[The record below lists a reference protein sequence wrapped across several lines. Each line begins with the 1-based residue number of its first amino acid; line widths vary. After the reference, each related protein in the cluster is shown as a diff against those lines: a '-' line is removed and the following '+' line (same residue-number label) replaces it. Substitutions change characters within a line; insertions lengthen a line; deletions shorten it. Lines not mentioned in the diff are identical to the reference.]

1 MDFFQSDIDEEIR
14 FSDAERTR
22 ILIFLEK
29 LVRENSNQGISIVAL
44 KNAKITKPVLVQM
57 AKEGNANAVTILSE
71 LNLRGILEEAKNP
84 DTKEEVATEML
95 ARLVICNIP
104 VIRRR
109 AIHLL
114 LKINADKLIEVL
126 SDKGLTPATRNEI
139 FIDVISDEETS
150 LRVMLR
156 LLRHGST
163 PQEVKEKII
172 SKIARIRKNIEENSS
187 QIIDWNHR
195 IDDLEKRKRI
205 KFHAIEKYHK
215 EVMESLDEFKTIPN
229 FVMDLKFDVELA
241 FENLKNTVKEP

>member
-1 MDFFQSDIDEEIR
+1 MDFFQSEIEEDIRLTDEER
-14 FSDAERTR
+14 SR
-22 ILIFLEK
+22 IEGFLGK
-29 LVRENSNQGISIVAL
+29 IVKENSSQGISIVAL
-44 KNAKITKPVLVQM
+44 KNARITKPILVQLS
-57 AKEGNANAVTILSE
+57 KEGNADAVSVLSE

-84 DTKEEVATEML
+84 DTREEVATEML
-95 ARLVICNIP
+95 ARLVVCNVP

-114 LKINADKLIEVL
+114 LKINPDKLVEVL
-126 SDKGLTPATRNEI
+126 NDRSLTPALRNEI
-139 FIDVISDEETS
+139 FLDVISDEETS

-156 LLRHGST
+156 LLRHTST
-163 PQEVKEKII
+163 PQEVKERII
-172 SKIARIRKNIEENSS
+172 TKIARIRKNIEENSS

-195 IDDLEKRKRI
+195 IEDLEKRKRI
-205 KFHAIEKYHK
+205 KFHTIEKYHR

>member
-156 LLRHGST
+156 LLRHGNSQLT
-163 PQEVKEKII
+163 AQNLQRVSRRPPA
-172 SKIARIRKNIEENSS
+172 IARRPSS
-187 QIIDWNHR
+187 
-195 IDDLEKRKRI
+195 
-205 KFHAIEKYHK
+205 
-215 EVMESLDEFKTIPN
+215 P
-229 FVMDLKFDVELA
+229 
-241 FENLKNTVKEP
+241 

>member
-1 MDFFQSDIDEEIR
+1 MDFFQGEIEEEVKLSDDEHIR
-14 FSDAERTR
+14 IVS
-22 ILIFLEK
+22 FLDK
-29 LVRENSNQGISIVAL
+29 LVKENSNQGISIVAL
-44 KNAKITKPVLVQM
+44 KNAHITKPILVHL
-57 AKEGNANAVTILSE
+57 AKEGDANAASVLSE

-84 DTKEEVATEML
+84 DTKEEVAIEML
-95 ARLVICNIP
+95 ARLVGCNIP

-114 LKINADKLIEVL
+114 LKINSDKLVEVL
-126 SDKGLTPATRNEI
+126 NERGMTPSLRNEI
-139 FIDVISDEETS
+139 FYDVISDEETS

-156 LLRHGST
+156 FLRHTST
-163 PQEVKEKII
+163 PQEVKERII
-172 SKIARIRKNIEENSS
+172 TKIARIRKSIEENSS

-195 IDDLEKRKRI
+195 IEDLEKRKRI

-241 FENLKNTVKEP
+241 FENLKNTVKDP